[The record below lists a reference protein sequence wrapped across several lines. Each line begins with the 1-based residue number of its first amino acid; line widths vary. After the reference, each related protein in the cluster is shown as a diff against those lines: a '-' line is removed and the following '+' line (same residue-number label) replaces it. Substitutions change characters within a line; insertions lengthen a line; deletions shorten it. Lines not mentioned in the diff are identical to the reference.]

1 MGGRVEGQYAS
12 LHEGY
17 VVSRR
22 SIFLLTLVTL
32 VAFVSGGWLLRRGA
46 ARSAEVYQRARVFS
60 DILQRVADLYVDSID
75 EGQLYDLAIDGML
88 RNVGDPYAGF
98 LRADDLEELVLNTR
112 GDYSGLGV
120 RIEVTDGWL
129 TVVTPLSG
137 TPADEAGIE
146 PGDRIVE
153 VEGVSTFGWS
163 SEKASAF
170 LRGEAG
176 TAVALTVVRSGLP
189 RPLRFDVE
197 RGLIHVTSVRHAA
210 MVAPGV
216 GYVHLE
222 TFGAQSADELREAI
236 STLRDAG
243 ARALI
248 LDMRFNPGGLLDQGV
263 AVSDLFLDPGDAV
276 LTTRGRAGGMSR
288 TYDANTPQEWGDM
301 PLVVLV
307 NEFSASAAEIVAGAL
322 QDHDRA
328 ILLGRPSFGKGVV
341 QTIFQIG
348 RSEALRLTTSR
359 WFTPSGRSIHR
370 ERDAGIGLLS
380 ADGSSPDSVS
390 VSAEFRSDAGRTLTG
405 GGGIHPDIVIAA
417 DSVTTAERRFQAQL
431 GSSLQTFFD
440 VVSSYALEL
449 REDLQSSDPKAFEVT
464 PSMRGDL
471 LRRIRARD
479 VTMPNGIWNGAAD
492 VVDAE
497 LRRRTLRYVFGRD
510 AEMQDQVANDV
521 TVSRALGMLA
531 GIASQDELFELVERE
546 SDVNSRI

>member
-1 MGGRVEGQYAS
+1 MGGRVEGQYVS

-22 SIFLLTLVTL
+22 SIFLLTLVML
-32 VAFVSGGWLLRRGA
+32 VAFVSGAWLLRRGA
-46 ARSAEVYQRARVFS
+46 ARSTEVYQRARVFS
-60 DILQRVADLYVDSID
+60 DILQHVADSYVDSID

-163 SEKASAF
+163 SEKASAV

-210 MVAPGV
+210 LVAPGV

-263 AVSDLFLDPGDAV
+263 AVSDLFLDRGDAV

-288 TYDANTPQEWGDM
+288 TYDANTPQEWEDM

-370 ERDAGIGLLS
+370 ERDAGMRLLS
-380 ADGSSPDSVS
+380 AGGSSPDSVS
-390 VSAEFRSDAGRTLTG
+390 VSAEFHSDAGRKLTG

-431 GSSLQTFFD
+431 GSNLQTFFD

-449 REDLQSSDPKAFEVT
+449 RDDLQSSDPDEFAVT

-510 AEMQDQVANDV
+510 AEMQDQAANDV
-521 TVSRALGMLA
+521 TVSRAVEMLT
-531 GIASQDELFELVERE
+531 GVVNQDELFDLVERE
-546 SDVNSRI
+546 SDVNSRF

>member
-1 MGGRVEGQYAS
+1 MRRRRI
-12 LHEGY
+12 
-17 VVSRR
+17 VV
-22 SIFLLTLVTL
+22 FTVVTL
-32 VAFVSGGWLLRRGA
+32 VAFFSGAWLLRQGA
-46 ARSAEVYQRARVFS
+46 SPAAEVYQRAQIFSRV
-60 DILQRVADLYVDSID
+60 IQRVADLYVDSLD

-88 RNVGDPYAGF
+88 SNIGDPYTGF
-98 LRADDLEELVLNTR
+98 LRTDDLDELVAKTR
-112 GDYSGLGV
+112 GDYVGLGV

-137 TPADEAGIE
+137 TPAEEAGIE

-163 SEKASAF
+163 SEKASTS

-176 TAVALTVVRSGLP
+176 TAVTLTVFRSGLP
-189 RPLRFDVE
+189 RPLVFDIE
-197 RGLIHVTSVRHAA
+197 RELIHVASVRHAA
-210 MVAPGV
+210 MVAPSV

-222 TFGAQSADELREAI
+222 TVGAQSADELHEAI

-248 LDMRFNPGGLLDQGV
+248 LDVRFNPGGLLDQGV
-263 AVSDLFLDPGDAV
+263 AVSDLFLDRGEAV
-276 LTTRGRAGGMSR
+276 LTTRGRAGMMSR
-288 TYDANTPQEWGDM
+288 TYEANMQQEWGDM

-322 QDHDRA
+322 QDHDRG
-328 ILLGRPSFGKGVV
+328 LVLGRPSFGKGVV

-348 RSEALRLTTSR
+348 PTEALRLTTSR

-370 ERDAGIGLLS
+370 ERGDGTPVLPIAGLAPESLAVAS
-380 ADGSSPDSVS
+380 
-390 VSAEFRSDAGRTLTG
+390 EFQSDAGRELTG

-417 DSVTTAERRFQAQL
+417 DTVTMAERRFQAQL
-431 GSSLQTFFD
+431 GSNLQIFLD

-449 REDLQSSDPKAFEVT
+449 REALQSSDPDSFEVT
-464 PSMRGDL
+464 ASMRDDL

-479 VTMPNGIWNGAAD
+479 VTMPNAIWNGATDA
-492 VVDAE
+492 VDEE

-510 AEMQDQVANDV
+510 AEMQDQVANDAM
-521 TVSRALGMLA
+521 VSRAVEMLTRVV
-531 GIASQDELFELVERE
+531 SQEELFELAERE
-546 SDVNSRI
+546 ILDARF

>member
-1 MGGRVEGQYAS
+1 M
-12 LHEGY
+12 
-17 VVSRR
+17 SRR
-22 SIFLLTLVTL
+22 AIILLTLVIL
-32 VAFVSGGWLLRRGA
+32 IGFFSGGWLLRRGA
-46 ARSAEVYQRARVFS
+46 ARSGEVYQRARIFS
-60 DILQRVADLYVDSID
+60 GIVQHVADLYVDSLD
-75 EGQLYDLAIDGML
+75 EGHLYDLAIDGML
-88 RNVGDPYAGF
+88 LNLGDPYADF
-98 LRADDLEELVLNTR
+98 LRADDLEELVLSTT

-137 TPADEAGIE
+137 TPAEEAGIE

-163 SEKASAF
+163 SEKASTF
-170 LRGEAG
+170 LRGETG
-176 TAVALTVVRSGLP
+176 TAVTLTVVRSGLP

-210 MVAPGV
+210 MVAPRV

-222 TFGAQSADELREAI
+222 TFGAQSADELRTAI
-236 STLRDAG
+236 STLSDAG

-263 AVSDLFLDPGDAV
+263 AVSDLFLDRGDAV
-276 LTTRGRAGGMSR
+276 LTTRGRAGGTSR
-288 TYDANTPQEWGDM
+288 TYDANTPQEWKEM
-301 PLVVLV
+301 PLVVLM
-307 NEFSASAAEIVAGAL
+307 NEFSASAAEVVAGAL

-328 ILLGRPSFGKGVV
+328 LVLGRPSFGKGVV
-341 QTIFQIG
+341 QSIFKVS

-370 ERDAGIGLLS
+370 QRDAGVSPNRRLEGRTIVPDDLLS
-380 ADGSSPDSVS
+380 PDGLSPDSVPT
-390 VSAEFRSDAGRTLTG
+390 SAEFRSDAGRVLTG

-431 GSSLQTFFD
+431 GSKLQTFLD

-449 REDLQSSDPKAFEVT
+449 RADLQSSDPDEFAVT

-479 VTMPNGIWNGAAD
+479 VAMPDGIWNGAAD

-497 LRRRTLRYVFGRD
+497 VRRRTLRYVFGRD
-510 AEMQDQVANDV
+510 AEMQDQVANDA
-521 TVSRALGMLA
+521 TVSRAVEMLA
-531 GIASQDELFELVERE
+531 AVESQEELFKFVERE
-546 SDVNSRI
+546 PGVRDNRF